1 MQVRATCLCMCTC
14 VCLCARACVARLHV
28 CMHAFARVRLCMHIV
43 LTVRCFFPQHLQS
56 PWVTAYERPIAGQPK
71 KRGESRHPCH
81 DCATCAACDG
91 LRHATAS
98 SLPMRAT
105 SATRVTV
112 RALARPGLCAC
123 ARVCKCVRKRA
134 GALACMR
141 PRAHAPVFAWCAHV
155 CRWGCVLVRSC
166 ARGHVRARAYCA
178 AQGPPE
184 DCIEPECC
192 TVPPHPHTYGLLYA
206 PEYPSGSGGDQTQER
221 CACDG
226 RPHEDPRPE
235 EPG

>member
-1 MQVRATCLCMCTC
+1 MQHACACAHAC
-14 VCLCARACVARLHV
+14 VCAFVHVWHV
-28 CMHAFARVRLCMHIV
+28 CMSACMRLRVCSCACILYLLCDA
-43 LTVRCFFPQHLQS
+43 TNS
-56 PWVTAYERPIAGQPK
+56 
-71 KRGESRHPCH
+71 CH
-81 DCATCAACDG
+81 DCATCAACGG

-98 SLPMRAT
+98 SIPMRAT

-112 RALARPGLCAC
+112 RALARTGLCAG
-123 ARVCKCVRKRA
+123 ARVCVCVQVRRKRA
-134 GALACMR
+134 GALACM
-141 PRAHAPVFAWCAHV
+141 HAPVFAWCAHV

-206 PEYPSGSGGDQTQER
+206 PGYPSGSGGGSKR
-221 CACDG
+221 RSAA
-226 RPHEDPRPE
+226 RMVP
-235 EPG
+235 